1 MKAVKWFA
9 PRDMRVVD
17 VDKPEPKP
25 FEALIRVESTGV
37 CGSDMH
43 YFSEGRIG
51 KAVIT
56 SPVILGHEYAGI
68 VEEVGSEADSS
79 LIGKRVAV
87 EPGIPC
93 MRCEYCLKGHY
104 NVCPKLTFPGGPG
117 NDGALCEY
125 ICVHAAFCFPVPE
138 CMSAMEA
145 AMIEPLAVAL
155 HAIDLA
161 HLKPGETVAIL
172 GLGPIGLLTAQA
184 ARLAGAGRIYGCD
197 LLDYRVEASRKH
209 GVGVAFNAANEDAT
223 DVILRETNGRGVDV
237 AIDCARSTDTPG
249 VACRVARPAG
259 RCVLVGISGE
269 DSGVLPVDVS
279 RRKELTVTWCRRF
292 LFNFPTAIDL
302 VASGRADVKSIITHS
317 YPLERSLEAFELVD
331 RAADKV
337 LKASIDQ

>member
-17 VDKPEPKP
+17 VAKPVPKP

-51 KAVIT
+51 KTAIT
-56 SPVILGHEYAGI
+56 APIILGHEYAGI
-68 VEEVGSEADSS
+68 VEDVGSEAARS

-93 MRCEYCLKGHY
+93 MHCEFCLKGHY
-104 NVCPKLTFPGGPG
+104 NVCPTLQFPGGPP

-138 CMSAMEA
+138 AMSAAQA

-161 HLKPGETVAIL
+161 NLKPGETVAIL

-184 ARLAGAGRIYGCD
+184 ARLAGAGRIFGCD
-197 LLDYRVEASRKH
+197 LLDYRVSASKQY
-209 GVGVAFNAANEDAT
+209 GVDLAFNAM
-223 DVILRETNGRGVDV
+223 RETTPEVIQRETGGRGVDV
-237 AIDCARSTDTPG
+237 AIDCARSTETPG
-249 VACRVARPAG
+249 VALRIARPAG

-269 DSGVLPVDVS
+269 ENGVIPVDVA
-279 RRKELTVTWCRRF
+279 RRRELTVTWCRRF

-302 VASGRADVKSIITHS
+302 VASGRVDVGSMITHS
-317 YPLERSLEAFELVD
+317 FPLEKSLEAFTLVE
-331 RAADKV
+331 RAAENV
-337 LKASIDQ
+337 LKVSIDQ